1 MHRPRGTCRGQ
12 GEGGVQQQQQFTR
25 DGKLINPPLC
35 TPAWAGGGN
44 ITLARSGKHAPTS
57 RHLPRAGRERGATTT
72 AVYPGRE
79 TDRVCLVRRLVTTS
93 GYLPVAD
100 RAWWVGAII
109 MDEHQ
114 SPGSDHRSSTKGTTG
129 RAAVCSCCLNA
140 RDTEWNCRRKSG
152 NRSGLSIEAIILS
165 YLLFICD
172 HQPSPPFIRKLTHQ
186 MFVKLNM
193 FGMAVTF
200 SA

>member
-1 MHRPRGTCRGQ
+1 MSARP
-12 GEGGVQQQQQFTR
+12 
-25 DGKLINPPLC
+25 
-35 TPAWAGGGN
+35 AS
-44 ITLARSGKHAPTS
+44 RSRVKFTS
-57 RHLPRAGRERGATTT
+57 RLGSSRLSSAFGSARRGGTSCEDVHPIHRHSGDRGLIGSARPAVVLSGRS
-72 AVYPGRE
+72 VGRLE
-79 TDRVCLVRRLVTTS
+79 
-93 GYLPVAD
+93 A
-100 RAWWVGAII
+100 GAII

-129 RAAVCSCCLNA
+129 RAAVCSCCPNA

-186 MFVKLNM
+186 MFVK
-193 FGMAVTF
+193 
-200 SA
+200 